1 MKLSKKPTDWII
13 ATANNNDDYFVS
25 DFIIINAK
33 QCIDFKERIIP
44 ILENNGLK
52 GEYSE
57 HGVIM
62 FKFFDSSNEYY
73 PIINDF
79 LENNQEGWSYIEL
92 TDKEFE
98 EIQENC
104 VILDSCENELRVD
117 CTITGIDRSGFSFKS
132 YGKYCGTEL
141 YANLPLN
148 I

>member
-13 ATANNNDDYFVS
+13 AKASNDDDYFVS
-25 DFIIINAK
+25 DFVIINSK
-33 QCIDFKERIIP
+33 QCIEFKNRIIP

-62 FKFFDSSNEYY
+62 FEFFDSSNEYY
-73 PIINDF
+73 LLINDF
-79 LENNQEGWSYIEL
+79 IENNEKDWSYIEL
-92 TDKEFE
+92 TNKEFE

-104 VILDSCENELRVD
+104 VILDDCENEVRVEFN
-117 CTITGIDRSGFSFKS
+117 ITGIDKNGFTFKS

>member
-13 ATANNNDDYFVS
+13 AQANNNDDYFVS
-25 DFIIINAK
+25 DFVIINAK
-33 QCIDFKERIIP
+33 QAKKFKDQIIP
-44 ILENNGLK
+44 ILEKNELK

-62 FKFFDSSNEYY
+62 FEFFDSSNEYY

-79 LENNQEGWSYIEL
+79 IENTEEGWSYIEI
-92 TDKEFE
+92 TEKEFE

-104 VILDSCENELRVD
+104 VILDSCENEVRVEFN
-117 CTITGIDRSGFSFKS
+117 ITEIDKNMFSFKS

-141 YANLPLN
+141 WASIPLN